1 MVAVSYLSINGL
13 YLWKA
18 NSFLEVPESLNVRV
32 SLHTPCGKVTV
43 CKNQDPVAVQNV

>member
-1 MVAVSYLSINGL
+1 MDFIYENLTV
-13 YLWKA
+13 
-18 NSFLEVPESLNVRV
+18 FLEVPESLNVRV